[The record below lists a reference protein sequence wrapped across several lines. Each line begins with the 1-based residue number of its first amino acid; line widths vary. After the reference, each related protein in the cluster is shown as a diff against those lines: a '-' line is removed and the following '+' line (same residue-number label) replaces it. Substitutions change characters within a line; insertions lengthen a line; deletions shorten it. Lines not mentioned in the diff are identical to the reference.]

1 MGTSAYMTQK
11 GCRHWLLT
19 ALFHILVRHWL
30 LTALSFII
38 FNLSFSPAGAQVV
51 ATVVDA
57 QTREPLPFASIFIN
71 KRSST
76 ITNAEGSF
84 SIKCEPT
91 DVLRISFV
99 GYKTAYISASSLLSK
114 RKTIPLTPLEN
125 QLKEVTVTS
134 VDLKK
139 LIRKT
144 TSEMRRQLRKSE
156 KHKSCFF
163 YRQTSFADSTCFE
176 LMEAFLQAK
185 SAVYLRDLFLLNG
198 RFAGIQPD
206 SLHHYSFWTNYFTV
220 SERPMLTRYDY
231 HGNTDAMPLTRN
243 YGDFYNL
250 DYDVMV
256 DSTGRLLAVHF
267 IPKEE
272 VKVPVFAAT
281 LYINENTHRLRK
293 MEGEIRNVDVIHKD
307 LVVVQ
312 EDTSKVVKEIKTY
325 DKFTFRLTINMTE
338 ERGFVEVQSAYIDS
352 RYERYGKQLTT
363 RSILFNVGDLANDVN
378 RNIQAWG
385 FGDMHDYI
393 RWQGYDPE
401 FWHNNEMVLRTP
413 VEERVLEMFER
424 ENLFGIMSP

>member
-1 MGTSAYMTQK
+1 MTQK
-11 GCRHWLLT
+11 GWRHWLLT

-30 LTALSFII
+30 LTSLSFII

-57 QTREPLPFASIFIN
+57 QTLNPLPFASIFIN

-125 QLKEVTVTS
+125 QLKEVTVTPI
-134 VDLKK
+134 DLKS

-144 TSEMRRQLRKSE
+144 TSEMRQQLRKYE
-156 KHKSCFF
+156 KRSSCFF

-185 SAVYLRDLFLLNG
+185 PAVYLRDLLLLNG

-206 SLHHYSFWTNYFTV
+206 SLHRYSFWTNFFTV
-220 SERPMLTRYDY
+220 SEQPMLTRYDS
-231 HGNTDAMPLTRN
+231 HINRDAKPLTRN
-243 YGDFYNL
+243 YKDFYDL
-250 DYDVMV
+250 DYDIMA
-256 DSTGRLLAVHF
+256 DSAGRLVAVHF
-267 IPKEE
+267 IPK
-272 VKVPVFAAT
+272 VKITDPILAVT
-281 LYINENTHRLRK
+281 LYIDENTHHLRK
-293 MEGEIRNVDVIHKD
+293 MEGEIRNVELIHKEYI
-307 LVVVQ
+307 VKQ
-312 EDTSKVVKEIKTY
+312 IDTIKVFKEVRSFETGS
-325 DKFTFRLTINMTE
+325 FNLTVNMTE
-338 ERGFVEVQSAYIDS
+338 ERGFVEVESVYIDDC
-352 RYERYGKQLTT
+352 YERYGKQFAT
-363 RSILFNVGDLANDVN
+363 RSILFNVGELEADKN
-378 RNIQAWG
+378 RQMQVWAW
-385 FGDMHDYI
+385 GDMHDYI

-401 FWHNNEMVLRTP
+401 FWHNNEIVLRTP
-413 VEERVLEMFER
+413 IEEEVMRLFESQ
-424 ENLFGIMSP
+424 NLFGIMSP